1 MFRKTHLYLTAL
13 CTGITAAIMIVMSLI
28 YLYLSEEEL
37 YENQFHAFQND
48 IATITASLEQQTS
61 ISMEWLSRMEARSGY
76 DLYVIDNGVPF
87 LYNRLNGLD
96 DIPDKQ
102 NLLNACLEAYHN
114 RFEAADAPGAEN
126 MQTSYT
132 DYMTSYRHTEFDFTP
147 LSDSQSYFVSVLEM
161 ERGNSL
167 LQIVILSPMN
177 GLFEQIIR
185 QRIRFGLIDFAA
197 ILLLSVF
204 SYVFTGKILEP
215 IEDNHRKQAD
225 FVAAASHELR
235 TPLSVILSS
244 AEYCQSA
251 PDEARISLLSTIRQ
265 ESLRLSKLVD
275 DMLFLS
281 QSDSK
286 RFPIRPQD
294 IELDTLALNVCEG
307 FEPLA
312 ANKHINLTAKLPET
326 AFPLCHADPDRIHQV
341 ISILLHNAISYTPEG
356 GSVCLTLSYKKSG
369 FFISVSDNGIGIAG
383 EDRTKIFDR
392 FYRAEKSRSTKGHFG
407 LGLSIAA
414 EIVRLHRGT
423 IWVTEAP
430 GGGSIFTFKLPGKNL

>member
-1 MFRKTHLYLTAL
+1 MFQKTHLYLTAL
-13 CTGITAAIMIVMSLI
+13 CAGITTTIMIIMSLV

-76 DLYVIDNGVPF
+76 TFFVLDNGVPF

-96 DIPDKQ
+96 DTPDKQ
-102 NLLNACLEAYHN
+102 NLMNECLDAY
-114 RFEAADAPGAEN
+114 RSRLEIADARDAEN
-126 MQTSYT
+126 MQTSYA
-132 DYMTSYRHTEFDFTP
+132 DYMISYRHTEFDFTP
-147 LSDSQSYFVSVLEM
+147 VSDGQSYFASVLEM
-161 ERGNSL
+161 ERGRGV
-167 LQIVILSPMN
+167 LQIVILSPMK
-177 GLFEQIIR
+177 GLSEQIIR
-185 QRIRFGLIDFAA
+185 QRIRFGLIDIAA
-197 ILLLSVF
+197 ILSLTVF
-204 SYVFTGKILEP
+204 SYIFTGKLLKP
-215 IEDNHRKQAD
+215 IEENHRKQAA

-235 TPLSVILSS
+235 TPLSIILAS

-251 PDEARISLLSTIRQ
+251 PDETRSGFLTTIRQ
-265 ESLRLSKLVD
+265 ESLQLSKLVD
-275 DMLFLS
+275 DMLLLS

-286 RFPIRPQD
+286 QFPIRPQD

-312 ANKHINLTAKLPET
+312 AKKNLSLTTKLPET
-326 AFPLCHADPDRIHQV
+326 ALPLCHADPDRIHQV

-356 GSVCLTLSYKKSG
+356 GTVCLALSYKKPH
-369 FFISVSDNGIGIAG
+369 FFITVTDNGIGIAG
-383 EDRTKIFDR
+383 EDRAKIFDR

-414 EIVRLHRGT
+414 EIVHRHRGT
-423 IWVTEAP
+423 IRVTEAP
-430 GGGSIFTFKLPGKNL
+430 EGGSIFTVKLPG